1 MNIRWNLLLEYVASP
16 RPTVDCYDNESTSN
30 KTFFREFFR
39 KEDLQIRIIFIS
51 HRLLNFIQIM
61 HSARRTITSGNR
73 VREVDLYS
81 GFNKTVVNLQE
92 EDEDE
97 AYQNALK
104 VSSYGKRNTTPKT
117 NWVSSMRFEAMKT
130 VWEHL
135 NSDQWTI
142 ANRRSSVNCNGPSQT
157 VDRNSPSGILI
168 GNIDVRPFQSSE

>member
-1 MNIRWNLLLEYVASP
+1 
-16 RPTVDCYDNESTSN
+16 
-30 KTFFREFFR
+30 
-39 KEDLQIRIIFIS
+39 
-51 HRLLNFIQIM
+51 M

-130 VWEHL
+130 V
-135 NSDQWTI
+135 
-142 ANRRSSVNCNGPSQT
+142 
-157 VDRNSPSGILI
+157 
-168 GNIDVRPFQSSE
+168 